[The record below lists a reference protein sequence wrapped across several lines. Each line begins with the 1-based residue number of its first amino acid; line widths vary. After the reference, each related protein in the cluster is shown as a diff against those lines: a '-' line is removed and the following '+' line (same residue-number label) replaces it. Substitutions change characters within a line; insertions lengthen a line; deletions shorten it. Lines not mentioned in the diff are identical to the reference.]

1 MKILPSSRSVAG
13 TIIAIVLAAL
23 PLRAEM
29 PASKTD
35 PSTTAIEKAILEAN
49 ARMTE
54 AANSLNAD
62 AFFEYILDSDKGV
75 IIQNGLLFKTRSE
88 ALEAVKR
95 GFVGIAKLKR
105 QIENPRVIVIT
116 PELAVLTGE
125 GNTIATLRDG
135 RTITNHF
142 AVSLIFQC
150 KDGQWKVL
158 QGHYSTP
165 PQM

>member
-1 MKILPSSRSVAG
+1 MKTTSALHSFAAVIGAL
-13 TIIAIVLAAL
+13 VLAAL

-29 PASKTD
+29 PVAKAE

-49 ARMTE
+49 ARMIE

-75 IIQNGLLFKTRSE
+75 IIQNGVIFKTRSE

-125 GNTIATLRDG
+125 GNTVATLHDG
-135 RTITNHF
+135 RTITNRF
-142 AVSLIFQC
+142 AISLIFQC

-165 PQM
+165 IPM

>member
-1 MKILPSSRSVAG
+1 MKTSASFRSFAVVA
-13 TIIAIVLAAL
+13 ALALAPAAL

-29 PASKTD
+29 SAAKAD
-35 PSTTAIEKAILEAN
+35 PTTTAIEKAVIEVN

-54 AANSLNAD
+54 AANSLNAE

-75 IIQNGLLFKTRSE
+75 IIQNGVIFKTRRE
-88 ALEAVKR
+88 ALDAVKR

-116 PELAVLTGE
+116 PDLAVLAGE
-125 GNTIATLRDG
+125 GNTIATLNDG

-142 AVSLIFQC
+142 AVSVIFQRN
-150 KDGQWKVL
+150 DGQWKVL
-158 QGHYSTP
+158 QGHYSAS
-165 PQM
+165 M